1 MEKEKVKKKKRNYY
15 FFGICQRM
23 HDIALDKRDE
33 ISNTKKIFCD
43 KLKDEA
49 IQTRNKK
56 NFSN

>member
-1 MEKEKVKKKKRNYY
+1 
-15 FFGICQRM
+15 M